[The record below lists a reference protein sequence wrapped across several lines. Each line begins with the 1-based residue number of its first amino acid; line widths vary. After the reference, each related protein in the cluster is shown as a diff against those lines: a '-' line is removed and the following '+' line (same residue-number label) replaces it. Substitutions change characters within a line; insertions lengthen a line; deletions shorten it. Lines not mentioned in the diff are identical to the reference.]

1 MIIKIRLWACL
12 MTCLFF
18 AISSFATIIKDEK
31 SVTGRK
37 TFSYTEVCENL
48 TKRKSPLIDFKSISS
63 LSCMGEIKQ
72 VAPFCD
78 LKEAANPY
86 YIRAIVLQET
96 KQVECLSAKK
106 VVIKYACDG
115 KDDKHCLDS
124 EIGCFML
131 REKLAKRLQT
141 TFDSFTDNKK
151 YLNCY
156 FEVGKKTIDLPF

>member
-1 MIIKIRLWACL
+1 MKIKTQFGACL

-18 AISSFATIIKDEK
+18 ALSSHATIVKDDK

-37 TFSYTEVCENL
+37 TFTYEEVCENL
-48 TKRKSPLIDFKSISS
+48 TKRKSPLIDFKSITS
-63 LSCMGEIKQ
+63 LSCMGEVKA

-86 YIRAIVLQET
+86 YIRAIVLEES
-96 KQVECLSAKK
+96 KKVECLSAKK
-106 VVIKYACDG
+106 VVIKYACEG
-115 KDDKHCLDS
+115 KNDKHCLDS

-141 TFDSFTDNKK
+141 THDSFTENKK

-156 FEVGKKTIDLPF
+156 FEIGKKSIELPF